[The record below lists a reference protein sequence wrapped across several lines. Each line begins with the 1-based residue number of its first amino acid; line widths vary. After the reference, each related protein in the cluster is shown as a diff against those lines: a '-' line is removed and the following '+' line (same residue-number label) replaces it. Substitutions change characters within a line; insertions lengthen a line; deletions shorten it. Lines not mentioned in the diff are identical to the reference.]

1 MTIGNKI
8 YDLRRKRGLSQEQ
21 LGFEIDVS
29 RQTVY
34 KWELDVMRPTT
45 DNIRAMCAF
54 FEVSAEVFLNDEID
68 IAPPKVTVVEKPVE
82 KESKFNKLKD
92 PCNKIRLTLITAA
105 VTLVTLAVIAGI
117 VVLSLWIAIDYSYS
131 NPFETIQVHS
141 IQIDWGFVSI
151 IIVAL
156 AAIIAPVTYVILK
169 AKGKKKSLLKKA
181 EKSSDKMQLNNGRK
195 SK

>member
-29 RQTVY
+29 RQTVS
-34 KWELDVMRPTT
+34 KWELDIMRPTT

-54 FEVSAEVFLNDEID
+54 FEVSAEVFLNDEIE
-68 IAPPKVTVVEKPVE
+68 IVPPKVTVVDKTAV
-82 KESKFNKLKD
+82 KKSKFEKLKD

-105 VTLVTLAVIAGI
+105 VTLVTLAVITAI

-131 NPFETIQVHS
+131 NPFEIIQVHS
-141 IQIDWGFVSI
+141 IQIDGVFVSLI
-151 IIVAL
+151 MVAL
-156 AAIIAPVTYVILK
+156 AAIIAPVTYVILR
-169 AKGKKKSLLKKA
+169 AKWKKKALLKK
-181 EKSSDKMQLNNGRK
+181 EGKSSDKLQLNNGRS

>member
-29 RQTVY
+29 RQTVS

-45 DNIRAMCAF
+45 DNIRAMCTF

-92 PCNKIRLTLITAA
+92 PCNTIRLTLITAA

-117 VVLSLWIAIDYSYS
+117 VVLSFSIALGYDVNTDVIEVDS
-131 NPFETIQVHS
+131 IQV
-141 IQIDWGFVSI
+141 DWKLISI

-156 AAIIAPVTYVILK
+156 AAIIAPVTYAILK

>member
-8 YDLRRKRGLSQEQ
+8 YDLRRNRGLSQEQ

-29 RQTVY
+29 RQTVS

-92 PCNKIRLTLITAA
+92 PCNTIRLTLITAA

-117 VVLSLWIAIDYSYS
+117 VVLSFSIALGYDVNTDVIEVDS
-131 NPFETIQVHS
+131 IQV
-141 IQIDWGFVSI
+141 DWKLISI

-156 AAIIAPVTYVILK
+156 AAIIAPVTYAILK

-181 EKSSDKMQLNNGRK
+181 EKSCDKLQLNNGRK

>member
-29 RQTVY
+29 RQTVS

-117 VVLSLWIAIDYSYS
+117 VVLSFSIALGYDVNTDVIEVDS
-131 NPFETIQVHS
+131 IQV
-141 IQIDWGFVSI
+141 DWKLISI

-156 AAIIAPVTYVILK
+156 AAIIAPVTYAILK

>member
-29 RQTVY
+29 RQTVS

-117 VVLSLWIAIDYSYS
+117 VVLSLWIAIDYS

-141 IQIDWGFVSI
+141 IQIDWRFVSI

-156 AAIIAPVTYVILK
+156 AAIIAPVTYAILK

>member
-8 YDLRRKRGLSQEQ
+8 YDLRRKRGLSKEQ

-29 RQTVY
+29 RQTVS

-92 PCNKIRLTLITAA
+92 PCNTIRLTLITAA

-117 VVLSLWIAIDYSYS
+117 VVLSFSIALGYDVNTDVIEVDS
-131 NPFETIQVHS
+131 IQV
-141 IQIDWGFVSI
+141 DWKLISI

-156 AAIIAPVTYVILK
+156 AAIIAPVTYAILK

>member
-29 RQTVY
+29 RQTVS

-68 IAPPKVTVVEKPVE
+68 IAPPKVTVVEKPAA

-117 VVLSLWIAIDYSYS
+117 VVLSFSIALGYDVNNDVIEVDS
-131 NPFETIQVHS
+131 IQV
-141 IQIDWGFVSI
+141 DWKLISI
-151 IIVAL
+151 IIVVL
-156 AAIIAPVTYVILK
+156 AAIIAPVTYAILK

>member
-29 RQTVY
+29 RQTVS

-92 PCNKIRLTLITAA
+92 PCNTIRLTLITAA

-117 VVLSLWIAIDYSYS
+117 VVLSFSIALGYDVNTDVIEVDS
-131 NPFETIQVHS
+131 IQV
-141 IQIDWGFVSI
+141 DWKLISI

-156 AAIIAPVTYVILK
+156 AAIIAPVTYAILK

>member
-29 RQTVY
+29 RQTVS

-68 IAPPKVTVVEKPVE
+68 IAPPKVTVVEKPVA

-105 VTLVTLAVIAGI
+105 VTLATLAVIIGI
-117 VVLSLWIAIDYSYS
+117 VVISFSIALSYDVMNKIIEVD
-131 NPFETIQVHS
+131 S
-141 IQIDWGFVSI
+141 IQIDWGVATL

-156 AAIIAPVTYVILK
+156 AVIIAPVTYVILR

-181 EKSSDKMQLNNGRK
+181 GKSSDKMQLNNGRK